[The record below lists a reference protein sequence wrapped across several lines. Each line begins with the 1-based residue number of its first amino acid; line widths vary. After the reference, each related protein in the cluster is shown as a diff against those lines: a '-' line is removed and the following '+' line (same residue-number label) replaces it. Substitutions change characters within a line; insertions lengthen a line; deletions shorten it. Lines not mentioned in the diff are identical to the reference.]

1 MSKLTDKQTEKYSR
15 QIIIEK
21 IGLSGQKKILNSSIC
36 IVGCGGLGSSSA
48 QYLSMTGIGNIMLI
62 DNDLINLSNLN
73 RQTLFFERDI
83 GKFKVDTLKKNLQE
97 INPEA
102 KINIS
107 KKKINKKNID
117 SYLSPYKIIL
127 DCTDNFKSRYLI
139 NEYCLKKKKIL
150 VSAAL
155 QNFDLQASVFASW
168 KKGQYYPC
176 YNCIFPEIH
185 NTINQSCDEQGIAA
199 PVAGFG
205 GVLQAMLTIKLIIS
219 ASQKIFQELILFDAF
234 ERNFQKIKI
243 KRNPDCKTCKT

>member
-15 QIIIEK
+15 QIIIKK
-21 IGLSGQKKILNSSIC
+21 IGISGQKKILNSSIC
-36 IVGCGGLGSSSA
+36 IVGCGGLGSSAA
-48 QYLSMTGIGNIMLI
+48 QYLLMTGIGNIMLI

-73 RQTLFFERDI
+73 RQTLFFEKDI
-83 GKFKVDTLKKNLQE
+83 GKPKVDTLKRNLQE
-97 INPEA
+97 ISPEA
-102 KINIS
+102 KIKAI

-117 SYLSPYKIIL
+117 NYLSQYKIIL
-127 DCTDNFKSRYLI
+127 DCTDNFQSRYLI

-168 KKGQYYPC
+168 KKGQYPC
-176 YNCIFPEIH
+176 YNCIFPKTH

-219 ASQKIFQELILFDAF
+219 SSQKIFQELILFDTF

-243 KRNPDCKTCKT
+243 KRNAECKICKR